1 MKSEKIINMYN
12 LVYTASGSGVALFTI
27 LELDSNDVTLWY
39 KAPYWALNSF
49 PLRYSQLRRGVI
61 IGMKICS
68 LLGF

>member
-27 LELDSNDVTLWY
+27 LELDSNDVKLWY

-49 PLRYSQLRRGVI
+49 PLRYSQLR
-61 IGMKICS
+61 
-68 LLGF
+68 